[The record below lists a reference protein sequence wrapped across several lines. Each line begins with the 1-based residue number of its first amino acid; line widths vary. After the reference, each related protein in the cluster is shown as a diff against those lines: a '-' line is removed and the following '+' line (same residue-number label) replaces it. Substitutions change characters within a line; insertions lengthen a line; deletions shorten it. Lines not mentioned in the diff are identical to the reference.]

1 MNFALES
8 RMTTTDGF
16 FATES
21 YFHPNSVAVAILCQ
35 RLSLYAGL
43 GLEASD
49 LIDAL
54 PDSILPA
61 QVKPAFLPENA
72 FDFQIDS

>member
-1 MNFALES
+1 
-8 RMTTTDGF
+8 MTTTDGF
-16 FATES
+16 YAAEP

-43 GLEASD
+43 GLETSN

-54 PDSILPA
+54 PDPILHA
-61 QVKPAFLPENA
+61 QKPAFLPENA
-72 FDFQIDS
+72 FDFQIDA

>member
-16 FATES
+16 YAAET

-43 GLEASD
+43 GLETSN
-49 LIDAL
+49 LIGAL
-54 PDSILPA
+54 PDPILPA
-61 QVKPAFLPENA
+61 KVSRN
-72 FDFQIDS
+72 